1 MRISDWSSDGCS
13 SDLNLRRYREGAT
26 PMFRSEHR
34 VLDNLG
40 QWVWIRA
47 RGRAVSRDAAGNV
60 VRLAGTALNIT
71 NDRHV
76 ERERRIAS
84 AVLRN
89 MNEAVAVHDHDFGF
103 VSVNPAFTRMTGY
116 GDEEIAGRGADLLDS
131 PQHDPAFYRHVRG
144 SEEHTPEI
152 QSLMRTT

>member
-1 MRISDWSSDGCS
+1 MRISDWSSDVCS
-13 SDLNLRRYREGAT
+13 SDL
-26 PMFRSEHR
+26 
-34 VLDNLG
+34 
-40 QWVWIRA
+40 
-47 RGRAVSRDAAGNV
+47 GNV

-103 VSVNPAFTRMTGY
+103 ISVNPAFTRMTGY
-116 GDEEIAGRGADLLDS
+116 GDEEIAGRGADVLDS
-131 PQHDPAFYRHVRG
+131 PQHDPAFYRHVR
-144 SEEHTPEI
+144 EI
-152 QSLMRTT
+152 AARQGRFSGEMWLRRKDGDRKSTRRTTRHQS

>member
-1 MRISDWSSDGCS
+1 MIRRPPRSTRTDPLFPYTALCRSHPD
-13 SDLNLRRYREGAT
+13 DLPLAQDNLRRYLEGAT

-71 NDRHV
+71 NDRQIGRAHV
-76 ERERRIAS
+76 
-84 AVLRN
+84 
-89 MNEAVAVHDHDFGF
+89 
-103 VSVNPAFTRMTGY
+103 
-116 GDEEIAGRGADLLDS
+116 
-131 PQHDPAFYRHVRG
+131 
-144 SEEHTPEI
+144 
-152 QSLMRTT
+152 

>member
-1 MRISDWSSDGCS
+1 MC
-13 SDLNLRRYREGAT
+13 
-26 PMFRSEHR
+26 RSEHR
-34 VLDNLG
+34 MLDNLG

-89 MNEAVAVHDHDFGF
+89 MNEAVAVHVHDFVF
-103 VSVNPAFTRMTGY
+103 DSFHPDFTLMTRNIGSA
-116 GDEEIAGRGADLLDS
+116 AGRERVC
-131 PQHDPAFYRHVRG
+131 QK
-144 SEEHTPEI
+144 
-152 QSLMRTT
+152 

>member
-1 MRISDWSSDGCS
+1 MSALTDTLCPYATLCRSD
-13 SDLNLRRYREGAT
+13 DLPLAQDSLRRYLEGAT

-76 ERERRIAS
+76 ERERRIA
-84 AVLRN
+84 R
-89 MNEAVAVHDHDFGF
+89 
-103 VSVNPAFTRMTGY
+103 
-116 GDEEIAGRGADLLDS
+116 
-131 PQHDPAFYRHVRG
+131 
-144 SEEHTPEI
+144 SEEHTSEL
-152 QSLMRTT
+152 QSLMRISYAVFCLKKNTKEQNDTNENK